1 MNKTLS
7 ALLCVILVAFSSLQA
22 QPSISCPGVYVGNDT
37 VVPDTG
43 CFQLTATTVAGF
55 TPTSYTIQQIPYS
68 PWPNNG
74 PNQVNITIDD
84 IYSAIVNLPFNFC
97 FYGNN
102 YNQCIISSNGFITFN
117 TANAGGFSP
126 WVINTAI
133 PSPPN
138 FGSPPDNAIYFPWHD
153 IDPSVVQPGQSR
165 SINWGVYGVAPC
177 RVLVVSVVNI
187 PMYGSQCDGV
197 VALNATQ
204 QLVLYETTNIIE
216 TYIANKQVCT
226 SHNSGA
232 AIHGITNLGGTQA
245 VVVPGRNYPTQWAAT
260 NDAWR
265 FVPAGPSNN
274 TVQWFQVGNP
284 VPISSTNTATVCATG
299 CSDKYYAVATYA
311 NCNLTAT
318 TVSDTITISVANS
331 GATINTNSTNVSCN
345 GFDNGLA
352 TSIATGVFG
361 PFDFI
366 WNTGDT
372 TATIDSLPPGT
383 YTIVGT
389 DSGGCVV
396 RDTIL
401 ITEPPVLLANPS
413 GTNVPCF
420 GTSTGSVTASPSG
433 GTPNYNYLWS
443 GGLGNTQTVS
453 GVPAGT
459 YTVITIDNNGCRD
472 TAAVTITQPSA
483 VVAAATMSPVLCNGG
498 STGVLTGVAGGGTIG
513 AGYTYSW
520 QPNNLTGPVVSGVPA
535 GPYVLTVTD
544 GNGCTDTAQVNVT
557 QPTALSIATTF
568 VNASCFGVNNG
579 SATALASGGRPGY
592 TYAWSNGAAGG
603 AITGLAPGNYTVT
616 ATDLNGCQ
624 IVTSVSISTAAPL
637 VGTTFSTNETCLNF
651 CDGTVSVVAS
661 GGTSPYTYVWSL
673 PGAPTSPTV
682 QGVCSGTYTVTI
694 TDANTCQATA
704 TVTVIANPSPSA
716 DAGTDVSFC
725 AGSGGVQLTG
735 SASGGGG
742 APYFYTWT
750 CGTPPCGLSCINCP
764 NPIANP
770 TDTTTYYLLVTDQ
783 NGCGSALD
791 SVQVNVIPLPVVNAG
806 PDASICGT
814 PAPCAVLTPTILVGQ
829 GPFQY
834 NWSPGTGLNDSTI
847 ANPCARPDTSTIYSL
862 VVTDLATGCA
872 SAYSTT
878 DTLSTVLITSSPVPI
893 ADGGPDRIICDGDT
907 TLLTGIGFGAGPQYD
922 FQWSP
927 TTGLSDPT
935 IINPQASPPTTTA
948 YFLTVWSN
956 GCPSI
961 ADTIVVFVAEIPTV
975 DAGQNRDLCM
985 SDSTLL
991 DGYAIVSNQ
1000 VIPDSIVSYTWSPS
1014 AGLSGTSTEDVMA
1027 SPAATGYY
1035 TFGVTTAYGCYNEDS
1050 VLVTINPSPVLDA
1063 GPTMSVCQ
1071 GTGPFNLD
1079 GTIGWYN
1086 NVQPGDLQNIIIEW
1100 QPAGQIVGPN
1110 NVEDIQIAPTGT
1122 MYYYFTVTYNT
1133 CTTTD
1138 SVLVIVLNEVI
1149 ATATADT
1156 NIICGGDSVGLT
1168 ATGGIGG
1175 GSFSWS
1181 PTDGLSDPTSATPL
1195 AAPDTTTTY
1204 TVTINESG
1212 CIGSASVTVNVIPTP
1227 ISSFVNSF
1235 TEGCPPL
1242 AVSFTSVT
1250 QNGILLTWN
1259 FGDST
1264 PVSNQSQPM
1273 HTYDEPGTYQVT
1285 LTATGEGGCQHIS
1298 DTVTI
1303 TVHDTISAEFT
1314 SDPGFPSELVIP
1326 AATVNFTNLT
1336 PGSTN
1341 WQWSFG
1347 DGNGS
1352 TVENP
1357 THAYTTPGTY
1367 YVSLHLTNQF
1377 GCWSEIMHGP
1387 FVVALPELFIPNVFS
1402 PNGDGVNDEFMI
1414 QYTGDQPVNIQ
1425 IFDRWGTQI
1434 YSTTNKVDGWDGK
1447 TATGVDVTDG
1457 VYYYSVTI
1465 GGREFAS
1472 NVTLMR

>member
-7 ALLCVILVAFSSLQA
+7 ALLCAILVAFSSLQA
-22 QPSISCPGVYVGNDT
+22 QPSISCPGVFAGNDT

-55 TPTSYTIQQIPYS
+55 TPTNYTVQQIPYS
-68 PWPNNG
+68 PWPTNG
-74 PNQVNITIDD
+74 PNQISITTDD
-84 IYSAIVNLPFNFC
+84 IWSGIINMPFNFC
-97 FYGNN
+97 YYGNN
-102 YNQCIISSNGFITFN
+102 YTQCIIGSNGVLSFQS
-117 TANAGGFSP
+117 ALAGGGCP
-126 WVINTAI
+126 WQINTGI

-138 FGSPPDNAIYFPWHD
+138 FGNPPENAIYFPWHD
-153 IDPSVVQPGQSR
+153 IDPSINQPGQPR
-165 SINWGVYGVAPC
+165 SINWGLYGVAPC
-177 RVLVVSVVNI
+177 RVLVVSIVNI
-187 PMYGSQCDGV
+187 PLFGGSCNQNV
-197 VALNATQ
+197 SLNATQ
-204 QLVLYETTNIIE
+204 QVVLYETTNIIE
-216 TYIANKQVCT
+216 TYIANKQTCA
-226 SHNSGA
+226 SWNGGA
-232 AIHGITNLGGTQA
+232 AIHGITNIGGTQA
-245 VVVPGRNYPTQWAAT
+245 VVVPGRNFPTQWTAT

-274 TVQWFQVGNP
+274 SVQWFQVGNP
-284 VPISSTNTATVCATG
+284 VPISSSPTATVCPAG
-299 CSDKYYAVATYA
+299 CGDQYYAVATYT

-318 TVSDTITISVANS
+318 TVSDTISITVANS
-331 GATINTNSTNVSCN
+331 GASINTNSTNVTCN

-352 TSIATGVFG
+352 TTTATGVFG
-361 PFDFI
+361 PFDLV

-372 TATIDSLPPGT
+372 TTTIDSLAPGT
-383 YTIVGT
+383 YTVVGV
-389 DSGGCVV
+389 DAGGCVV
-396 RDTIL
+396 RDTIV

-420 GTSTGSVTASPSG
+420 GTSTGSVTSSPTG
-433 GTPNYNYLWS
+433 GTPNYSYLWS
-443 GGLGNTQTVS
+443 GGLGTGQTVNNI
-453 GVPAGT
+453 PAGS
-459 YTVITIDNNGCRD
+459 YTVIAIDNNGCRD
-472 TAAVTITQPSA
+472 TAAVTISQPTA

-520 QPNNLTGPVVSGVPA
+520 QPNNLTGPVVAGVPA

-544 GNGCTDTAQVNVT
+544 GNGCTDTAHVTVT
-557 QPTALSIATTF
+557 QPSALSIATTF
-568 VNASCFGVNNG
+568 SNASCFGVNNG

-592 TYAWSNGAAGG
+592 TYAWSNGASGG

-616 ATDLNGCQ
+616 ATDLNACQ
-624 IVTSVSISTAAPL
+624 IVTNVTIGTAAPL
-637 VGTTFSTNETCLNF
+637 VGTTFSTNETCVGF
-651 CDGTVSVVAS
+651 CDGSVSVVAS
-661 GGTSPYTYVWSL
+661 GGTPPYTYVWGL
-673 PGAPTSPTV
+673 PGAPTTPTV

-704 TVTVIANPSPSA
+704 NVTVVANPSPSA
-716 DAGTDVSFC
+716 DAGTDASFC

-750 CGTPPCGLSCINCP
+750 CGTPPCGLSCINCA

-806 PDASICGT
+806 PDASICGV
-814 PAPCAVLTPTILVGQ
+814 PAPCTVLTPSILAGQ

-834 NWSPGTGLNDSTI
+834 NWSPGNGLNDSTI
-847 ANPCARPDTSTIYSL
+847 ANPCARPDTSTIYTL

-872 SAYSTT
+872 SAFSTT

-907 TLLTGIGFGAGPQYD
+907 TLLTGNGFGAGPQYD

-927 TTGLSDPT
+927 TTGLSDPN
-935 IINPQASPPTTTA
+935 IINPLASPPTTTD

-961 ADTIVVFVAEIPTV
+961 ADTITVFVAEIPTV
-975 DAGQNRDLCM
+975 DAGQNRDICVT
-985 SDSTLL
+985 DSTLL
-991 DGYAIVSNQ
+991 DGYAVVSNQ
-1000 VIPDSIVSYTWSPS
+1000 IIPDSIVSYTWSPS
-1014 AGLSGTSTEDVMA
+1014 AGLSGSTTEDVMA

-1063 GPTMSVCQ
+1063 GPTISVCQ

-1156 NIICGGDSVGLT
+1156 NIICGGDSVLLT

-1181 PTDGLSDPTSATPL
+1181 PTDGLSDPSSATPL

-1298 DTVTI
+1298 DSVTI
-1303 TVHDTISAEFT
+1303 TVHDTISAQFT
-1314 SDPGFPSELVIP
+1314 SDPGFPTELTIP
-1326 AATVNFTNLT
+1326 AAVNFTNLT

-1347 DGNGS
+1347 DGTGS
-1352 TVENP
+1352 TLENP
-1357 THAYTTPGTY
+1357 SHQYTAPGTY

-1377 GCWSEIMHGP
+1377 GCWSEILHGP
-1387 FVVALPELFIPNVFS
+1387 FVVAIPELFIPNVFS
-1402 PNGDGVNDEFMI
+1402 PNGDGVNDQFMI
-1414 QYTGDQPVNIQ
+1414 EYTGDQPVTIQ

-1434 YSTTNKVDGWDGK
+1434 YSTNNKVDGWDGK
-1447 TATGVDVTDG
+1447 TATGTDVTDG
-1457 VYYYSVTI
+1457 VYYYNVTI
-1465 GGREFAS
+1465 GGREFAN